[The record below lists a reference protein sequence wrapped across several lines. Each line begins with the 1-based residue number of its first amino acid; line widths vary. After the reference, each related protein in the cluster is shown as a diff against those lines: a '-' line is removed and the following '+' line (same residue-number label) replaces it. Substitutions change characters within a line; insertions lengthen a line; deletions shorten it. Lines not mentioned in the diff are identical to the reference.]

1 MTISENA
8 ACDPDPDPDTDTDT
22 DTNTNQ
28 QQDGN
33 VYIFT
38 SSTRSNESKAEDLEA
53 KAKEILAGETEAEKA
68 ARKNGARP
76 PRNPTLVAPKS
87 RSTAPTVVPTLTLFV
102 APSCDV
108 M

>member
-38 SSTRSNESKAEDLEA
+38 SSTRSKASTAEDLEA

-68 ARKNGARP
+68 ARKKRRETAQKSDVGCAQ
-76 PRNPTLVAPKS
+76 VAIYCADCCS
-87 RSTAPTVVPTLTLFV
+87 NIDFICCTI
-102 APSCDV
+102 